1 MSRKTKSYPLK
12 EFWERKLNIK
22 YDTEIE
28 YYKKFCGGSYKYEI
42 LFNDSDYY
50 NNLEDITYENWK
62 NHILKTIENLTFKE
76 LEEYLRFI
84 NQQCRNK
91 ETKLISF
98 QSLLTPYA
106 IGLIGGGIISPI
118 FSIILDGNGYFFF
131 IAVLFI
137 LYLIY
142 LFKYFCSTHETSS
155 NIKYFYQD
163 IKEIVE
169 ERIELIKGNKTEE

>member
-28 YYKKFCGGSYKYEI
+28 YYKKFCGLQHKYT
-42 LFNDSDYY
+42 LLTDSNFYAKS
-50 NNLEDITYENWK
+50 EDITYSNWK
-62 NHILKTIENLTFKE
+62 KHILKIIEKLSINE
-76 LEEYLRFI
+76 LKEYLRFL